1 MRHGRSARPRHSR
14 RGVPLADR
22 PDVAG
27 RTAIAYDCL
36 FPYASGGGERVYR
49 RIAELLVE
57 RGHEVDYVTRTQWE
71 RGAEPRLPFRVVPVW
86 TGDIHDA
93 EGTRTSGSAVAFAF
107 SLFRH
112 FVRHRHDHDAV
123 LVGALPVLN
132 VFAVHL
138 ALVGSHTAVVSDW
151 LEIWGYRTWRRYSG
165 ALTGTIAW
173 VLQWVAL
180 RLGRVMTVNSRF
192 TAERMRRFRRGA
204 EPLVLG
210 LVDLVGASADASPGR
225 VPPPLALFVGRHI
238 PDKRLDALPR
248 AILEARR
255 RHPEL
260 HAVVAGTGPET
271 ERVERMVDD
280 LHLRDAIRFAG
291 RVDDDELE
299 RLFASAHVLVHPS
312 RREGFGLVVAE
323 AAAHGTP
330 SVVVAGPDNAAV
342 ELVGDGV
349 NGFTAPSAAPVDL
362 GGAIAAALDG
372 GEALRTTTLE
382 WFRRERVE
390 RSLARSV
397 DELLLRVAALR
408 SRRRA

>member
-1 MRHGRSARPRHSR
+1 M
-14 RGVPLADR
+14 PLADR

-71 RGAEPRLPFRVVPVW
+71 RGVEPRLPFRVVPVW
-86 TGDIHDA
+86 TGDIHDP

-112 FVRHRHDHDAV
+112 FARHRRDYDTV

-138 ALVGSHTAVVSDW
+138 ALAWSRTVVVSDW

-165 ALTGTIAW
+165 VLTGTIAW
-173 VLQWVAL
+173 VLQWLAL

-204 EPLVLG
+204 QPLVLG
-210 LVDLVGASADASPGR
+210 LVDLVGASADASSGR

-238 PDKRLDALPR
+238 PDKRLDAFPP
-248 AILEARR
+248 AIQEARR
-255 RHPEL
+255 RHPDL

-271 ERVERMVDD
+271 ERAERMVDE
-280 LHLRDAIRFAG
+280 LRLGDAIRFVG
-291 RVDDDELE
+291 RVGDDELG

-323 AAAHGTP
+323 AASHGTP

-342 ELVGDGV
+342 ELVADGL
-349 NGFTAPSAAPVDL
+349 NGFVASTSAPVDL
-362 GGAIAAALDG
+362 GGAIADAVDG
-372 GEALRTTTLE
+372 GDVLRTATLE
-382 WFRRERVE
+382 WFRRERAE
-390 RSLARSV
+390 RGLARSV
-397 DELLLRVAALR
+397 DELLVRVSALR
-408 SRRRA
+408 SRRRRGVDHAP